1 MSTAPQRTSHVP
13 VIFPAR
19 TATRFQATC
28 FAGDRTE
35 LPSSLCFVVIRNQP
49 LQQANAK
56 PRTPALIDVGFR
68 RAHRGS
74 RDIEMRPRRVV
85 DEALQELR
93 GGDRAAVAGAGV
105 LHVTELRIDLLTPSR
120 THPHAPTPL

>member
-1 MSTAPQRTSHVP
+1 MSTAPPRASHVP
-13 VIFPAR
+13 AIFRAR

-49 LQQANAK
+49 LEQANAK
-56 PRTPALIDVGFR
+56 SRTPALIDVGLR

-74 RDIEMRPRRVV
+74 RDIEMCPWRVV

-93 GGDRAAVAGAGV
+93 GGDRTAVAGAGV
-105 LHVTELRIDLLTPSR
+105 LHVSELRIAL
-120 THPHAPTPL
+120 